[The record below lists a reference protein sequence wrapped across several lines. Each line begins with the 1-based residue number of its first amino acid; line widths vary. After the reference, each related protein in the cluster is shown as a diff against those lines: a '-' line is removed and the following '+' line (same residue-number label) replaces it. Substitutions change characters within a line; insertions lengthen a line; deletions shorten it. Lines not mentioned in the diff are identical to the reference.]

1 MKLLGYLGLV
11 ALIGAATWLAIVRVA
26 EHKAAALA
34 GPGSFRL
41 EGRSSVE
48 ARTFDALLDQLRRWN
63 QEPLASS
70 LHAVEQG
77 GHLWIAPELAGQR
90 SAIYVDVLSLVRRIY
105 VRREDLV
112 GRELP
117 FPDLDVPEAAQR
129 QFTTIRLAGTLYHE
143 LQHYEGLED
152 ENATYG
158 REIEWYAELRP
169 SVVGGLEGER
179 AHWRE
184 WAVDSAIE
192 SALAARERA
201 ASEPA
206 G

>member
-1 MKLLGYLGLV
+1 MKALARLAV
-11 ALIGAATWLAIVRVA
+11 AAIIGAATWLAIVRVA

-41 EGRSSVE
+41 EGSRSTE

-63 QEPLASS
+63 EEPLAAS
-70 LHAVEQG
+70 LLALEEG
-77 GHLWIAPELAGQR
+77 GHVWIAPELAGQR
-90 SAIYVDVLSLVRRIY
+90 SAIYVDALSLVRRIY

-117 FPDLDVPEAAQR
+117 FPELDVPEAAQR
-129 QFTTIRLAGTLYHE
+129 EFATIRLAGTLYHE

-152 ENATYG
+152 EAATYD
-158 REIEWYAELRP
+158 REIEWYRRVRP
-169 SVVGGLEGER
+169 SVLRGVEGER
-179 AHWRE
+179 AHWLE

-201 ASEPA
+201 TGEAE